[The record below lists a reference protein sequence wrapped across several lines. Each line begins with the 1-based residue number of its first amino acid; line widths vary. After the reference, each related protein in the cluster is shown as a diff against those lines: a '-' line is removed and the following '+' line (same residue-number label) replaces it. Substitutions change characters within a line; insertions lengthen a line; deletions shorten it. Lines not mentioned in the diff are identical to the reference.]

1 MEAGELAGHKRTA
14 ADLGA
19 WLCFEDES
27 GQGLRPPK
35 GRTWG
40 RRGHTP
46 VVKVTGA
53 HNTRIS
59 LAALI
64 ATKPCCRPRL
74 IYRTH
79 HGGRTARK
87 GFTEAD
93 YACLL
98 DAAHQQLG
106 GPIVLVWDNLN
117 THTSRAMSELIAA
130 RLWLTVCQLPAY
142 APELNPVEAVW
153 SHLKRSLANLA
164 KRNLSQLAAL
174 IKTRLKRMQYRPALI
189 DGFLASTGLDLTP
202 LCNPH
207 P

>member
-1 MEAGELAGHKRTA
+1 
-14 ADLGA
+14 
-19 WLCFEDES
+19 
-27 GQGLRPPK
+27 
-35 GRTWG
+35 
-40 RRGHTP
+40 

-64 ATKPCCRPRL
+64 CAKPGCRPRL

-79 HGGRTARK
+79 LAGRTARK
-87 GFTEAD
+87 GFTETD
-93 YACLL
+93 YARLL
-98 DAAHQQLG
+98 DAAHHQLG

-117 THTSRAMSELIAA
+117 THTSRAMAELIAA
-130 RLWLTVCQLPAY
+130 RLWLTVYQLPAY

-164 KRNLSQLAAL
+164 KRNLGQLAAL
-174 IKTRLKRMQYRPALI
+174 IKTRLKRMQYRPGLI